1 MDLLAKM
8 ATFVRVVEA
17 GSLSAAARQLRLS
30 PAAVSRQ
37 VTGIEDELGV
47 SLLARTTRKL
57 AVTPMG
63 RRYYE
68 RCLRILRDVDDA
80 QAVGRGGAVDG
91 PLQVT
96 APVTFGLARVTPHMQ
111 SLMRKHPQLRLDLR
125 LEDRL
130 IDLALE
136 GVDVAIRVGMPL
148 PVSTELIAQS
158 LSSFQRVLVAAPR
171 YVKRAGEPRTPEA
184 LAKHATLG
192 YSGASGGWWLTDGER
207 EVRIQHTPQFR
218 CNALHA
224 IRELAVG
231 GVGLALLPDWLVRA
245 ELDRGE
251 LKRVLPSWAG
261 ETVSVNAIYRL
272 EHRGAPRVKA
282 LIEHLRA
289 EYAADGRRM

>member
-8 ATFVRVVEA
+8 ATFVRVVES

-57 AVTPMG
+57 AVTPVG

-68 RCLRILRDVDDA
+68 RCLRILREVDDA
-80 QAVGRGGAVDG
+80 QGIGRGGAVDG

-111 SLMRKHPQLRLDLR
+111 SLLRKHPRLRLDLK

-136 GVDVAIRVGMPL
+136 GVDVAIRVGLPL
-148 PVSTELIAQS
+148 PVSTELIAHA
-158 LSSFQRVLVAAPR
+158 LTSFQRVLVAAPR
-171 YVKRAGEPRTPEA
+171 YLKRAGEPRTPEA
-184 LAKHATLG
+184 LAKHDTLG
-192 YSGASGGWWLTDGER
+192 FSGASGWWLTNGER
-207 EVRIQHTPQFR
+207 EARIQHTPQFR

-231 GVGLALLPDWLVRA
+231 GAGVALLPDWLVRA
-245 ELDRGE
+245 ELGRAE
-251 LKRVLPSWAG
+251 LKRVLPGWAG
-261 ETVSVNAIYRL
+261 ETVSVNALYRV

-289 EYAADGRRM
+289 EYAGSGG

>member
-96 APVTFGLARVTPHMQ
+96 APVTFGLARVAPHMQ

-148 PVSTELIAQS
+148 PVSTELIAQP

-289 EYAADGRRM
+289 EYAADGRRG